1 MGKKYNS
8 GGAEKLVDR
17 RDKSKYEETLSEQE
31 CLQIENRMLR
41 AENKKQQMEIDF
53 LKKLE
58 EIEREAILERTRHL
72 TAYLAIK
79 ELTGEHNGY
88 SVIELCRLGE

>member
-1 MGKKYNS
+1 MRTM
-8 GGAEKLVDR
+8 EKLVDR
-17 RDKSKYEETLSEQE
+17 RGKLKSEETLSEQE

-58 EIEREAILERTRHL
+58 EIERRRF
-72 TAYLAIK
+72 
-79 ELTGEHNGY
+79 
-88 SVIELCRLGE
+88 

>member
-1 MGKKYNS
+1 MRTIILCIKRQRIPGFLWTGLFMGKNTIP

-53 LKKLE
+53 LKNSK
-58 EIEREAILERTRHL
+58 
-72 TAYLAIK
+72 K
-79 ELTGEHNGY
+79 
-88 SVIELCRLGE
+88 

>member
-1 MGKKYNS
+1 MCIRDSGK
-8 GGAEKLVDR
+8 L
-17 RDKSKYEETLSEQE
+17 KSEETLSEQE

-58 EIEREAILERTRHL
+58 EIELSLIHIFGSQCSKR
-72 TAYLAIK
+72 LA
-79 ELTGEHNGY
+79 
-88 SVIELCRLGE
+88 SLGK